1 MKIVIAQ
8 HAGFCYGVKKAI
20 TKTEE
25 TLEKYGS
32 TKVLGALIHNPLEVN
47 RLKEKGLEIIDK
59 PSQASNERVIVRSH
73 GEGKQVIDALNSN
86 NNDVLNCTC
95 PYVSKIHR
103 IVSDYYSKNCGI
115 IIIGD
120 SKHPEVI
127 GINGWCNESATV
139 ISTENQAN
147 QLVIDQ
153 PICIVGQTT
162 FNTELWDNIINIL
175 RSKSD
180 QIDVHN
186 TICDATVKRQQA
198 ARELASSVDKMI
210 VIGGKN
216 SSNSKKLYEICSELC
231 TSTYFVESI
240 DELVYEDF
248 DDDITIGITA
258 GASTPDWII
267 KEIII
272 NLEGE
277 VIVNEHNNGRNY
289 EGNGRNVQGSEKRR
303 YDKGEGRSTGR

>member
-20 TKTEE
+20 IETEK

-32 TKVLGALIHNPLEVN
+32 VKVLGALIHNPLEVN
-47 RLKEKGLEIIDK
+47 RLKKKGLEIIDK
-59 PSQASNERVIVRSH
+59 PLEVSDERVIIRSH
-73 GEGKQVIDALNSN
+73 GEGKSVIDALSSN
-86 NNDVLNCTC
+86 NNEVQNCTC

-103 IVSDYYSKNCGI
+103 IVNEYYDRNCGI

-120 SKHPEVI
+120 SNHPEVI
-127 GINGWCNESATV
+127 GINGWCNESA
-139 ISTENQAN
+139 IIIHTEKEAN
-147 QLVIDQ
+147 QLKIDR
-153 PICIVGQTT
+153 PMCVVGQTT
-162 FNTELWDNIINIL
+162 FNTELWENMINIL

-216 SSNSKKLYEICSELC
+216 SSNSKKLYEICNALC
-231 TSTYFVESI
+231 ASTYFVESPE
-240 DELVYEDF
+240 ELIYDDF
-248 DDDITIGITA
+248 DGDITIGITA

-277 VIVNEHNNGRNY
+277 VIVNEHNNGANH
-289 EGNGRNVQGSEKRR
+289 EGNGRIVQGSEKRR
-303 YDKGEGRSTGR
+303 YD

>member
-1 MKIVIAQ
+1 MKIIIAE

-20 TKTEE
+20 KDTEKVLTE
-25 TLEKYGS
+25 HGQS
-32 TKVLGALIHNPLEVN
+32 KVLGALIHNPLEVN
-47 RLKEKGLEIIDK
+47 RLKQLGLEVINSTDDAQ
-59 PSQASNERVIVRSH
+59 SERVIVRSH
-73 GEGKQVIDALNSN
+73 GEGQKVISALEKNQN
-86 NNDVLNCTC
+86 TVINCTC

-103 IVSDYYSKNCGI
+103 IVNEYYAKKYGI

-120 SKHPEVI
+120 SNHPEVI
-127 GINGWCNESATV
+127 GINGWCNDSA
-139 ISTENQAN
+139 IIINTEEQAN
-147 QLVIDQ
+147 QLKIDREM
-153 PICIVGQTT
+153 CIVGQTT
-162 FNTELWDNIINIL
+162 FNTELWGNIINIL

-216 SSNSKKLYEICSELC
+216 SSNSKKLYEICKALC
-231 TSTYFVESI
+231 TSTYFVESSE
-240 DELVYEDF
+240 ELIYDDF
-248 DDDITIGITA
+248 DGDITIGITA

-277 VIVNEHNNGRNY
+277 VIVNEHNNGANH
-289 EGNGRNVQGSEKRR
+289 EGNGRIVQGSEKRR
-303 YDKGEGRSTGR
+303 YD